1 MKVIAGCVIKR
12 DNKILMVKEA
22 GKDCYG
28 KWNYPAGKVEEFEKI
43 TDGALREVLEETGC
57 KVKLTGVLPIASV
70 DIENETHIIIR
81 FTAEI
86 LKEDIRFD
94 TKEILDVKW
103 IDIDDIKN
111 MKREEFRGYELNKKT
126 IDDIENDNI
135 YPIQIFDNAKYTD

>member
-1 MKVIAGCVIKR
+1 MKVIAGCIIKR